1 VAKAYQA
8 LTLTRSREE
17 AVPFEHVVPGPGYVE
32 IPEIGRAMRFQVEEG
47 RPGVRFENS
56 CGVALLDYDIID
68 FPLTLRSPRPG
79 DRFQPLGMEGEKKVK
94 DLFIDCKI
102 PAGQRKR
109 IPLLFKEDR
118 LLWVA
123 GVRLDHR
130 ARLKPGTQRV
140 LRVELL

>member
-1 VAKAYQA
+1 
-8 LTLTRSREE
+8 
-17 AVPFEHVVPGPGYVE
+17 
-32 IPEIGRAMRFQVEEG
+32 MRFQVEAG
-47 RPGVRFENS
+47 RPGARFENS
-56 CGVALLDYDIID
+56 CGVALLDYDTSA
-68 FPLTLRSPRPG
+68 FPLILRSPRPG

-102 PAGQRKR
+102 PAARRKR
-109 IPLLFKEDR
+109 IPLLFKGDR